1 MGCGEHNAALDSTP
15 AAAETAPMHIDLQA
29 IAHFAAAPDAVFAL
43 AVDAGR
49 FPTLFRGYG
58 PIPALRRITL
68 HGPLAVGVTRDVEG
82 EDGVV
87 MLETV
92 TALDPGRRHAYTLSR
107 LRPPLSWLV
116 RIGQAD
122 WDFAASG
129 AGTDVVWRYRF
140 ELTTPLVWP
149 IAAPLLRVFMQ
160 GAMQRCLAAM
170 TPARA

>member
-1 MGCGEHNAALDSTP
+1 MRADEHNLTLDSTP
-15 AAAETAPMHIDLQA
+15 AAAETAPMHLDLQA
-29 IAHFAAAPDAVFAL
+29 IAHFAAAPERMFAL
-43 AVDAGR
+43 AVDAER
-49 FPTLFRGYG
+49 FPSLFRGFG

-82 EDGVV
+82 ADGVV

-116 RIGQAD
+116 RVGQAD
-122 WDFAASG
+122 WTFVPRDG
-129 AGTDVVWRYRF
+129 GTEVTWRYRF
-140 ELTTPLVWP
+140 ELTSPLAWP
-149 IAAPLLRVFMQ
+149 IAAPLLRIFMQ

-170 TPARA
+170 TPERA

>member
-1 MGCGEHNAALDSTP
+1 
-15 AAAETAPMHIDLQA
+15 MHIDLHA
-29 IAHFAAAPDAVFAL
+29 ALHFVAAPDAVFAL
-43 AVDAGR
+43 AVDAKR
-49 FPTLFRGYG
+49 FPSLFRGYG

-92 TALDPGRRHAYTLSR
+92 TAFDSGRRHDYTLAR

-116 RIGQAD
+116 RVGHAD
-122 WDFAASG
+122 WTFTLREG
-129 AGTDVVWRYRF
+129 GTDVVWRYRF

-149 IAAPLLRVFMQ
+149 IAAPLLKVFMQ
-160 GAMQRCLAAM
+160 GAMRRCLAAM
-170 TPARA
+170 AQAHA